1 MIPAVVI
8 AALPLYA
15 GFQYARFRSVQGF
28 WSRPITPH
36 LRLGP
41 TLFIILAAATTYLGY
56 WWPVTLDRQF
66 SEDVDSR
73 ITWVVS
79 GFAPVTTGTAILG
92 IFAYIRLIRIQKKS
106 PGYIGWILLAIL
118 PVPLA
123 WSVYIGAI
131 LLRSAIFFLPSLVK
145 ELLLFPLTW
154 F

>member
-1 MIPAVVI
+1 M
-8 AALPLYA
+8 PLYA
-15 GFQYARFRSVQGF
+15 GFQYARFRSIRGF

-41 TLFIILAAATTYLGY
+41 TLFIILAAVTTYLGY
-56 WWPVTLDRQF
+56 WWPVTFDRQF

-79 GFAPVTTGTAILG
+79 GFAPVTAGTAILG

-106 PGYIGWILLAIL
+106 PGYIGWILLIIL

-123 WSVYIGAI
+123 WSVYIGAV
-131 LLRSAIFFLPSLVK
+131 LFSSAIFFLPSLVK
-145 ELLLFPLTW
+145 ELLWLPFYW